1 MDVFLANEQGVP
13 LDEPLLAALARHVLE
28 SEEVD
33 SSAELSILFVGR
45 DHIRRLNARYAGDD
59 YATDVLAF
67 PMTEDDEDDDPL
79 MVGDVVVC
87 PEVARDNAEKAGTTL
102 ERELQTLLVHGTL
115 HLLGYDHQNDAQ
127 RAAMDK
133 RTNEIVA
140 SFGSGGRPR
149 PPFGTREPASG

>member
-28 SEEVD
+28 AEDVD
-33 SSAELSILFVGR
+33 PSAELSILFVGP

-67 PMTEDDEDDDPL
+67 PMMEDDEDTVL
-79 MVGDVVVC
+79 LGDVVVC
-87 PEVARDNAEKAGTTL
+87 PEIAQANAAKAGGTL
-102 ERELQTLLVHGTL
+102 DRELRMLVVHGTL

-133 RTNEIVA
+133 RTNEVMDA
-140 SFGSGGRPR
+140 FARQVTG
-149 PPFGTREPASG
+149 

>member
-28 SEEVD
+28 SEDID
-33 SSAELSILFVGR
+33 SSAELSILFVGA

-67 PMTEDDEDDDPL
+67 PMTEDDDDDDPL

-87 PEVARDNAEKAGTTL
+87 PEVAMANAEKAGSTL
-102 ERELQTLLVHGTL
+102 DRELRMLVVHGTL

-133 RTNEIVA
+133 RMNEIIEVFD
-140 SFGSGGRPR
+140 SQ
-149 PPFGTREPASG
+149 PAQG

>member
-1 MDVFLANEQGVP
+1 MDVFLANEQGIP

-28 SEEVD
+28 SED
-33 SSAELSILFVGR
+33 AGSSAELSMLFVGA

-67 PMTEDDEDDDPL
+67 PMSEDDDDEPL

-87 PEVARDNAEKAGTTL
+87 PEVARDNAAKAGTTL
-102 ERELQTLLVHGTL
+102 ERELQMLVVHGTL

-133 RTNEIVA
+133 RMHEIVD
-140 SFGSGGRPR
+140 SFAGH
-149 PPFGTREPASG
+149 PAPS

>member
-28 SEEVD
+28 AEDVD
-33 SSAELSILFVGR
+33 ASAELSILFVGAE
-45 DHIRRLNARYAGDD
+45 HIRRLNARYAGDD

-67 PMTEDDEDDDPL
+67 PMAEDEDDDDEPL
-79 MVGDVVVC
+79 MIGDVVVC
-87 PEVARDNAEKAGTTL
+87 PEIARENAAKAGSTL
-102 ERELQTLLVHGTL
+102 DRELKTLVVHGTL

-133 RTNEIVA
+133 RLNEIVE
-140 SFGSGGRPR
+140 SFAGQ
-149 PPFGTREPASG
+149 PATG

>member
-13 LDEPLLAALARHVLE
+13 LDEPLLAALARHALE
-28 SEEVD
+28 AEAVD
-33 SSAELSILFVGR
+33 PSAELSLLFVGS

-67 PMTEDDEDDDPL
+67 PMMEDDEDSL
-79 MVGDVVVC
+79 LLGDVVVC
-87 PEVARDNAEKAGTTL
+87 PEIAAPNAAKAGVTL
-102 ERELQTLLVHGTL
+102 DRELRTLVVHGTL

-133 RTNEIVA
+133 RMNEIID
-140 SFGSGGRPR
+140 SFSQL
-149 PPFGTREPASG
+149 PA

>member
-13 LDEPLLAALARHVLE
+13 LDEPQLAALARHVLE
-28 SEEVD
+28 AEDVD
-33 SSAELSILFVGR
+33 PAAELSILFVGA

-67 PMTEDDEDDDPL
+67 PMMEDDEESVL
-79 MVGDVVVC
+79 LGDVVVC
-87 PEVARDNAEKAGTTL
+87 PEIAQANAEKVGGTIESELRTL
-102 ERELQTLLVHGTL
+102 VVHGTL

-133 RTNEIVA
+133 RTADVIEDFARRV
-140 SFGSGGRPR
+140 SG
-149 PPFGTREPASG
+149 

>member
-28 SEEVD
+28 SEQVD
-33 SSAELSILFVGR
+33 DSAELSMLFVGA

-67 PMTEDDEDDDPL
+67 PMAEDEDDDEPL

-87 PEVARDNAEKAGTTL
+87 PEVARENSVKAGTTL
-102 ERELQTLLVHGTL
+102 ERELQMLVVHGTL

-133 RTNEIVA
+133 RMYEILA
-140 SFGSGGRPR
+140 SFHPEAAPS
-149 PPFGTREPASG
+149 

>member
-1 MDVFLANEQGVP
+1 MDVFLANEQGIP

-28 SEEVD
+28 SEGAG
-33 SSAELSILFVGR
+33 SSAELSMLFVGA
-45 DHIRRLNARYAGDD
+45 DHIHRLNARYAGDD

-67 PMTEDDEDDDPL
+67 PMSEDDDDGEEPF

-87 PEVARDNAEKAGTTL
+87 PEVARDNAAKAGTTV
-102 ERELQTLLVHGTL
+102 ERELQMLVVHGTL

-133 RTNEIVA
+133 RMHEILA
-140 SFGSGGRPR
+140 SFAGL
-149 PPFGTREPASG
+149 PALS

>member
-13 LDEPLLAALARHVLE
+13 LDEPLLAALARHVLD

-33 SSAELSILFVGR
+33 DSAELSILFVGA

-87 PEVARDNAEKAGTTL
+87 PEVARDNAAKAGSTL
-102 ERELQTLLVHGTL
+102 ARELQMLIVHGTL

-127 RAAMDK
+127 RAAMEK
-133 RTNEIVA
+133 RMNEILA
-140 SFGSGGRPR
+140 SFSAGQ
-149 PPFGTREPASG
+149 PASG

>member
-13 LDEPLLAALARHVLE
+13 LDEPLLAALARHTLE
-28 SEEVD
+28 AENVEAA
-33 SSAELSILFVGR
+33 AELSILFVGP

-67 PMTEDDEDDDPL
+67 PMMEDDEESL
-79 MVGDVVVC
+79 LLGDVVVC
-87 PEVARDNAEKAGTTL
+87 PAVAQANAEKAGATL
-102 ERELQTLLVHGTL
+102 DRELRTLVVHGTL

-133 RTNEIVA
+133 RTNEIIT
-140 SFGSGGRPR
+140 SFETKVPG
-149 PPFGTREPASG
+149 

>member
-28 SEEVD
+28 AEGVD
-33 SSAELSILFVGR
+33 PEAELSILFVGA

-67 PMTEDDEDDDPL
+67 PMMEDDEESL
-79 MVGDVVVC
+79 LLGDVIVC
-87 PEVARDNAEKAGTTL
+87 PEIAGANAEKAGASL
-102 ERELQTLLVHGTL
+102 DRELRTLVVHGTL
-115 HLLGYDHQNDAQ
+115 HLLGYDHPNDTQ

-133 RTNEIVA
+133 RMNEIID
-140 SFGSGGRPR
+140 SFARL
-149 PPFGTREPASG
+149 PAPG

>member
-1 MDVFLANEQGVP
+1 MDVFLANEQAVP

-28 SEEVD
+28 AEDVED
-33 SSAELSILFVGR
+33 SAELSILFVGP

-67 PMTEDDEDDDPL
+67 PMAEDEDDDDPL

-87 PEVARDNAEKAGTTL
+87 PEVARDNAAKAGSTL
-102 ERELQTLLVHGTL
+102 DRELRMLVVHGTL
-115 HLLGYDHQNDAQ
+115 HLLGFDHQNEAQ

-133 RTNEIVA
+133 RMNEILA
-140 SFGSGGRPR
+140 SFAAQ
-149 PPFGTREPASG
+149 PASG